1 MMPEREA
8 EQSFQVILETP
19 EGTRHLLCGR
29 DEYLWDAAARQGVWL
44 PSICLQGRC
53 LTCAGKLVQGEVN
66 QSSADSFFTEDE
78 EAGFVL
84 LCRARPR
91 SNLQIRTHQAGE
103 MRAHRLAHGLPA
115 PYA

>member
-1 MMPEREA
+1 L
-8 EQSFQVILETP
+8 V
-19 EGTRHLLCGR
+19 CGK
-29 DEYLWDAAARQGVWL
+29 DEFVWDAAARQGVWL

-53 LTCAGKLVQGEVN
+53 LTCAGKLVEGKVD
-66 QSSADSFFTEDE
+66 QSSADSYFREDE

-84 LCRARPR
+84 LCRAQPR
-91 SNLQIRTHQAGE
+91 TNLRIRTHQALE